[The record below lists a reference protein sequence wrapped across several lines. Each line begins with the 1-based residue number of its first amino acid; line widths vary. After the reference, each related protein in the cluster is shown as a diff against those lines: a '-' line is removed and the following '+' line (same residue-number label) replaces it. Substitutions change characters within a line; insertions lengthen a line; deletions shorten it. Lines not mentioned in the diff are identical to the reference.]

1 MSRKDKIESI
11 GEQLD
16 GLEFSEVMYILSVLA
31 SEVAI
36 QAGMSRDALL
46 QGIGF
51 TYDMIKQLDETE
63 SNEQ

>member
-36 QAGMSRDALL
+36 QAEMSRDALL

-51 TYDMIKQLDETE
+51 TYDMIKQLEETE